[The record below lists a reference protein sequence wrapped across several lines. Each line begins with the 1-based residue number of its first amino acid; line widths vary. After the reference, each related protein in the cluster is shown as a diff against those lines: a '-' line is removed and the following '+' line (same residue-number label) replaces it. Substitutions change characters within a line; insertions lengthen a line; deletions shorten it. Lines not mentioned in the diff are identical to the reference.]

1 MTVVEGTH
9 GARFVI
15 LAGMSTIDDGV
26 PTSATPPLWRQRDFL
41 LLWSGQTVSRLGSQV
56 SNIALPLLVLALTRS
71 PAQVGFIAAAQS
83 LPYLLLSL
91 PAGALVDRW
100 DRQRVMIVCDATR
113 FLTMASIPLAYVA
126 GRLEV
131 AQLYAVALVMG
142 LALVFFDAAELA
154 ALPRVV
160 PESQLTR
167 AAGLNATAES
177 GAYLVGLG
185 LAGVLI
191 GLARSTVPGA
201 ALAYL
206 VDSLSYLISLLTLGF
221 IRLPVQ
227 DGQATPPHVALSLR
241 AVRAEIMEGV
251 RFLWA
256 QRRLR
261 AIALLSTAI
270 NLLDGPL
277 MLAVIVL
284 ARDELHADARTI
296 GLIFS
301 GSGAGELLGSFLAP
315 WVEARVRLGRAL
327 IGAVAVWALAMPL
340 EAAAM
345 SPLMLIAGAALADMM
360 IPIYNVTQVAY
371 RLSLIP
377 DAVQG
382 RVNSAYRLPSYGS
395 QLIGTAGGGVLIGTL
410 GARPVL
416 WLIAGGLALCALAAG
431 LTPLRRA

>member
-1 MTVVEGTH
+1 
-9 GARFVI
+9 
-15 LAGMSTIDDGV
+15 MSTIADV
-26 PTSATPPLWRQRDFL
+26 PTGTAPPLWRNRDFL

-71 PAQVGFIAAAQS
+71 PAQFGFIAAGQS

-100 DRQRVMIVCDATR
+100 DRKRVMIVCDAAR
-113 FLTMASIPLAYVA
+113 FLSMGSIPLAYAA

-177 GAYLVGLG
+177 GAYLVGPG

-201 ALAYL
+201 ALVYL
-206 VDSLSYLISLLTLGF
+206 VDSLSYLASLLTLSF
-221 IRLPVQ
+221 IRLPFQ
-227 DGQATPPHVALSLR
+227 EERAGPPRAALSLR
-241 AVRAEIMEGV
+241 AVRAEIVEGV
-251 RFLWA
+251 RFLWE

-261 AIALLSTAI
+261 TIALLSTAI

-284 ARDELHADARTI
+284 ARDDLHADARTI

-301 GSGAGELLGSFLAP
+301 VAGAGEVLGSFLAP
-315 WVEARVRLGRAL
+315 WVKARVRMGRAL

-360 IPIYNVTQVAY
+360 IPIYNVTQVSY

-377 DAVQG
+377 DALQG
-382 RVNSAYRLPSYGS
+382 RVNSAYRLPSYASGF
-395 QLIGTAGGGVLIGTL
+395 IGTAVGGVLIGTL

>member
-1 MTVVEGTH
+1 
-9 GARFVI
+9 
-15 LAGMSTIDDGV
+15 MSTIDADV
-26 PTSATPPLWRQRDFL
+26 PTGASPPLWRNRDFL

-71 PAQVGFIAAAQS
+71 PAQFGFIAAAQS

-100 DRQRVMIVCDATR
+100 DRKRVMILCDAAR
-113 FLTMASIPLAYVA
+113 FLAMGSIPLAYAA

-131 AQLYAVALVMG
+131 TQLYAVALVLG

-154 ALPRVV
+154 ALSRVV
-160 PESQLTR
+160 PERQLTR
-167 AAGLNATAES
+167 AACLNATAES
-177 GAYLVGLG
+177 GAYLVGPG

-191 GLARSTVPGA
+191 GMARSTVPGA

-206 VDSLSYLISLLTLGF
+206 VDSLSYLASMLTLSF
-221 IRLPVQ
+221 IRLPFQ
-227 DGQATPPHVALSLR
+227 EGRAGPPRATLSLQ
-241 AVRAEIMEGV
+241 AVRAEIVEGV
-251 RFLWA
+251 RFLWE

-261 AIALLSTAI
+261 TIALLSTAI

-301 GSGAGELLGSFLAP
+301 VAGAGEVLGSFLAP
-315 WVEARVRLGRAL
+315 WVEARVRMGRAL

-360 IPIYNVTQVAY
+360 IPIYNVTQMSY

-377 DAVQG
+377 DALQG

-395 QLIGTAGGGVLIGTL
+395 QLIGTAVGGVLIGTL

-416 WLIAGGLALCALAAG
+416 WLIAGGLALCALAVS

>member
-1 MTVVEGTH
+1 MGT
-9 GARFVI
+9 
-15 LAGMSTIDDGV
+15 
-26 PTSATPPLWRQRDFL
+26 
-41 LLWSGQTVSRLGSQV
+41 
-56 SNIALPLLVLALTRS
+56 
-71 PAQVGFIAAAQS
+71 
-83 LPYLLLSL
+83 
-91 PAGALVDRW
+91 
-100 DRQRVMIVCDATR
+100 
-113 FLTMASIPLAYVA
+113 
-126 GRLEV
+126 
-131 AQLYAVALVMG
+131 
-142 LALVFFDAAELA
+142 
-154 ALPRVV
+154 
-160 PESQLTR
+160 
-167 AAGLNATAES
+167 
-177 GAYLVGLG
+177 G

-221 IRLPVQ
+221 ICLPVQ
-227 DGQATPPHVALSLR
+227 DGQAAPPHVALSLR

-301 GSGAGELLGSFLAP
+301 GAGAGELLGSFLAP